1 MKTVKIP
8 MRFKAIAATLAI
20 GCSLA
25 APIAPAI
32 ASPAPVQPAL
42 VTDSV
47 LDTYKS
53 FSTANN
59 PKENISMYS
68 KTYRTL
74 SFKKSYARTGQ
85 TVLYTGMTLSPKGN
99 GVVGFESK
107 YKCTYRTW

>member
-1 MKTVKIP
+1 MKIQRT
-8 MRFKAIAATLAI
+8 FKAFKTAAAALAI
-20 GCSLA
+20 GCSLVVSA
-25 APIAPAI
+25 APAI
-32 ASPAPVQPAL
+32 AIEPSIQPAL

-59 PKENISMYS
+59 PKENINMYS

-85 TVLYTGMTLSPKGN
+85 TVLYTSMALSPKGN